1 MLQIYELACLLGF
14 LFLSFSLSSGNV
26 NMLEIKWKKCPT
38 LHNYIAFSFEHF
50 RILYMSL
57 SLSLFEFSSWWFW
70 ENPEIKG
77 VKERSK
83 VREI

>member
-38 LHNYIAFSFEHF
+38 LHNFIAFSFEHF

-57 SLSLFEFSSWWFW
+57 SLSLSLSFLHGGFGK
-70 ENPEIKG
+70 IQKG